1 MLEAIRERAQG
12 WVAKLILALIAVT
25 FAIFGIDSY
34 FSPSSEGEIVATI
47 GSNKITKND
56 WLQRINERA
65 EQLAANSSSTSV
77 DKKIIQDPAFRR
89 SVLEDLINEKL
100 LSHEAAETNFQ
111 ANEQEIGKTIA
122 AIPAFHSNGQFSL
135 NKYEILLKQNGLTPA
150 MFEARLHQDYIVQ
163 QIKILFSE
171 SSFVPNS
178 AVNQFIQLYE
188 QRRLVSE
195 FHLSPNE
202 LLKRVSVTPVEINDF
217 YQKNLNIYTI
227 PEQFRVQYLILS
239 TDGLIDDVQVTQD
252 EIINFYQ
259 KNAAQ
264 LYKSPEERVA
274 SHILI
279 SITNNGKKAVTW
291 EQAFSKAQTVYNEA
305 KENPGNFAELAKK
318 FSDDLGSASQGGDLG
333 SISRG
338 TMVKPFEDAL
348 FAMAKGEISKPI
360 KTEFGYHVIKLEDIK
375 PGAEKPLQE
384 VQGEI
389 ASNLGKQKISSKFA
403 KYAETFSNIVYEQA
417 DSLRPAAEAL
427 NLKIQTTDW
436 ISSTGPAPAPFNNET
451 LREALVSSEVLEEGR
466 NTEAVEVA
474 PNTLVAARIVER
486 KPAFTQPLVQLQTQ
500 IREKLLRVKAD
511 ALAVKL
517 GNEYVSSLQR
527 GESVP
532 LEWSPAKLI
541 SRSDA
546 QKMGEEAAQTMF
558 RADVT
563 KLPVYTGTKT
573 PSTGGYTLYMITD
586 VSKADDVTESK
597 RKEYREQ
604 LRPLYAQRDF
614 NAYLQGLREG
624 AEIKIFEDNLTGEE

>member
-34 FSPSSEGEIVATI
+34 FSPSSEGNIVAAI
-47 GSNKITKND
+47 GPTKITKND

-65 EQLAANSSSTSV
+65 EQLVASSPNV
-77 DKKIIQDPAFRR
+77 DMKIIEDSTFRR
-89 SVLEDLINEKL
+89 SVLEDLINERL
-100 LSHEAAETNFQ
+100 LSHKAAESNFQ

-122 AIPAFHSNGQFSL
+122 AIPAFQSNGQFSL
-135 NKYEILLKQNGLTPA
+135 NKYETLLKQNGLTPV
-150 MFEARLHQDYIVQ
+150 MFEARLHHDYIVQ
-163 QIKILFSE
+163 QIKILFTE

-195 FHLSPNE
+195 YHLSPNE
-202 LLKRVSVTPVEINDF
+202 LLKRVNVTPMEVNNF
-217 YQKNLNIYTI
+217 YQKNLNVYTV
-227 PEQFRVQYLILS
+227 PEQFKVQYLILS
-239 TDGLIDDVQVTQD
+239 IDGLADSVQVTQD
-252 EIINFYQ
+252 EILNFYQ

-264 LYKSPEERVA
+264 LYRLPEERVA

-279 SITNNGKKAVTW
+279 SVTNDGKKAVTW
-291 EQAFSKAQTVYNEA
+291 DQAFRRAQTVYNEV
-305 KENPGNFAELAKK
+305 KENPEKFAELAKR
-318 FSDDLGSASQGGDLG
+318 FSDDLGSASQGGNLG

-338 TMVKPFEDAL
+338 TMVKPFEDAV
-348 FAMAKGEISKPI
+348 FAMAKGQISEPI
-360 KTEFGYHVIKLEDIK
+360 RTEFGYHVIKLEDIK
-375 PGAEKPLQE
+375 PGNEKPLQE
-384 VQGEI
+384 VQAEI

-403 KYAETFSNIVYEQA
+403 KHAETFSNIVYEQA

-466 NTEAVEVA
+466 NTEAIEVA
-474 PNTLVAARIVER
+474 PNTLVAARVVER
-486 KPAFTQPLVQLQTQ
+486 KPAFVQPLAQVQNQ
-500 IREKLLRVKAD
+500 IREELLRVKAD

-517 GNEYVSSLQR
+517 GNEYVSSLR
-527 GESVP
+527 RRESVP
-532 LEWSPAKLI
+532 LEWSSAKLI
-541 SRSDA
+541 SRLEA
-546 QKMGEEAAQTMF
+546 QKMGEEAARTIF

-563 KLPVYTGTKT
+563 NLPVYTGTKT
-573 PSTGGYTLYMITD
+573 PSSGGYTLYMITD

-597 RKEYREQ
+597 RKKYQDQ

-614 NAYLQGLREG
+614 SAYLQGLRES
-624 AEIKIFEDNLTGEE
+624 AEIEIFEDNLAGEE